1 MLYKAF
7 KKRRPDM
14 VSKKVRVAVLTQED
28 SFVIPEN
35 IKLLGESENL
45 ELVAVVKIDAP
56 GSLENK
62 KSLFIKGFG
71 LIQVVKMGLVLIFN
85 QVLNIID
92 LLCLFKLGL
101 LKSLK
106 SVSVACDAEYKIM
119 KDPNDQSSIDWLAKL
134 NIDLVV
140 SFSAPCIFKSELL
153 KLPKFGCINLHCSLL
168 PKYAGLMPSF
178 WTLYENSE
186 TFGATVHKMD
196 DKIDNGAILGQI
208 KIPRPSEAS
217 MYNVIRD
224 TKRAGGHLMISVI
237 NQILSGNV
245 KAQANHVETE
255 DYYSWPTVSEIK
267 AFRRN
272 GGRLI

>member
-1 MLYKAF
+1 M
-7 KKRRPDM
+7 M
-14 VSKKVRVAVLTQED
+14 SKKVRVAVLTQED

-35 IKLLGESENL
+35 IKLLGELENL

-71 LIQVVKMGLVLIFN
+71 LIQVIKMGIVLIFN
-85 QVLNIID
+85 QALNIID
-92 LLCLFKLGL
+92 LLFFFKLGL

-106 SVSVACDAEYKIM
+106 SVSVACDAEYKIIT
-119 KDPNDQSSIDWLAKL
+119 DPNDQSSIDWLAKL

-178 WTLYENSE
+178 WTLYENSD

-217 MYNVIRD
+217 IYNVIRD
-224 TKRAGGHLMISVI
+224 TKRAGGHLMVSVI
-237 NQILSGNV
+237 NQILSGHV
-245 KAQANHVETE
+245 KAQANNVNSE
-255 DYYSWPTVSEIK
+255 DYYSWPTVNEIK